1 MIMNQISNDMLE
13 LLLEGDMHKIAEAL
27 TCTKITD
34 DEFIMD
40 RTSKE
45 DIKKGWTTIYINIA
59 NFIQAHC
66 TTSEVTD
73 IMNRFLAKNKREVGI
88 FSGTDDV
95 EYWNK
100 FDKVCK
106 ILGLSPSTYVGRH
119 TTYTYNYDNDLSQD
133 IEFRILEDEY
143 STYYVLIEVHL
154 GGDARGNFSDTV
166 LLELNDIDHFYHHNI
181 DGWVEETQTDYD
193 NIYAIFEDVDRIENN
208 CLYNKEG
215 YEIRLNS
222 GLYY

>member
-1 MIMNQISNDMLE
+1 MIMNQISKDMLE

-45 DIKKGWTTIYINIA
+45 DIEEGRTTIYINIA

-66 TTSEVTD
+66 RTSLVTNV
-73 IMNRFLAKNKREVGI
+73 MNKFLAKNKRKVGI

-100 FDKVCK
+100 FDKVCE
-106 ILGLSPSTYVGRH
+106 ILGLSYPTYVDGE
-119 TTYTYNYDNDLSQD
+119 TKYTYNYDNDLSSD
-133 IEFRILEDEY
+133 FKWRILEDEY
-143 STYYVLIEVHL
+143 FTYYALIEVHL
-154 GGDARGNFSDTV
+154 GDDNRENFGYTV
-166 LLELNDIDHFYHHNI
+166 LLELNDIDYFCHHNI
-181 DGWVEETQTDYD
+181 DGWVEET
-193 NIYAIFEDVDRIENN
+193 DVVYNDLYEIISNTKIIENN
-208 CLYNKEG
+208 CLYNQEG
-215 YEIRLNS
+215 HEIRLNS

>member
-45 DIKKGWTTIYINIA
+45 DIEKGWTTIYINIA

-73 IMNRFLAKNKREVGI
+73 VMNRFLAKNKREVGI

-106 ILGLSPSTYVGRH
+106 ILGLSSPRYMDGETK
-119 TTYTYNYDNDLSQD
+119 YTYNYDNDLSSDFQW
-133 IEFRILEDEY
+133 RILEDEY

-154 GGDARGNFSDTV
+154 GGDARGNFGDTV
-166 LLELNDIDHFYHHNI
+166 LLELNDIDYFCHHNI
-181 DGWVEETQTDYD
+181 DAWVEET
-193 NIYAIFEDVDRIENN
+193 DVVYNDLYEIIGNTKIIENN
-208 CLYNKEG
+208 HLYNKEG